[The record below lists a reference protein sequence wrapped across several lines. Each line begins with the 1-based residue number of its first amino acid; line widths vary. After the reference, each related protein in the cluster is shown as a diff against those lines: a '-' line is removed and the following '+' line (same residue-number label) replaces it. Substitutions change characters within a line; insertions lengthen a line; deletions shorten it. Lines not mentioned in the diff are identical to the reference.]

1 MTATY
6 PTGWNAAM
14 DAFDTAQFQNGSKLE
29 IVAIPIGSDTA
40 NPDSGSDQYL
50 ILNRKDGEALTPKQA
65 KEWLLPRRPARTRW
79 ATRAPCWPH
88 KPAYVTQRRRPEKL
102 SRSNREACN
111 AHQ

>member
-14 DAFDTAQFQNGSKLE
+14 DAFDTAQLQNGSKLE

-65 KEWLLPRRPARTRW
+65 KEWLLPRYYSDSSAPGAYFCHDV
-79 ATRAPCWPH
+79 RAVQAEYSTTH
-88 KPAYVTQRRRPEKL
+88 VIVTVQHRYDI
-102 SRSNREACN
+102 
-111 AHQ
+111 